1 MRLKVEFTILNSEA
15 ALIEAEELSVMLRK
29 EAEKE
34 QKDSKIKVKK
44 DKRLSKKQI

>member
-1 MRLKVEFTILNSEA
+1 MRLKAEFIILNSEA
-15 ALIEAEELSVMLRK
+15 ALMEAEELSVMLRK

-44 DKRLSKKQI
+44 DKRLSKK